1 MHARVATTE
10 ERARLWALMIGVYS
24 GYDDYQ
30 RRTEREIPL
39 VVLEP
44 RE

>member
-1 MHARVATTE
+1 MHARVAGAE
-10 ERARLWALMIGVYS
+10 ERARLWQLMIGVYG

-39 VVLEP
+39 IVLEP
-44 RE
+44 